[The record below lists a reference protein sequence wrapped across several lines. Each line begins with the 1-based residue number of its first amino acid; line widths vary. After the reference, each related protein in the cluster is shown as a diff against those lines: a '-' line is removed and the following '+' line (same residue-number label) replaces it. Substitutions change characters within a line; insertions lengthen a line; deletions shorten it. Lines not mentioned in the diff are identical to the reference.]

1 MVNGYPW
8 GATAFP
14 QQEWRQ
20 GIGEI
25 LGEGVVADRTGTP
38 LVTAAGSDM
47 EVDIR
52 AHRAMVQG
60 VQDDFTATSLDVS
73 AVGSNPTSGQSRID
87 YVCWKYDPTAKTL
100 TLVVVAGS
108 PATTG
113 SAVAPSLTRSTSG
126 AWHVPIARVTRTG
139 TAAVQSSGVLNVH
152 AWLGPHYGT
161 YPFASLLPTDAPQG
175 STAWVGNDLW
185 RRYWSGSAMEWRSL
199 TNPTWSSLSHGAG
212 VNSNSEYRVVGSMV
226 QFRGSAQKLT
236 VPGGVATEF
245 ATNGYD
251 AIGLLP
257 STAWPSTLRR
267 HAASFF
273 NADSNGIVRVDTDG
287 SVSARA
293 LTGVATTAASQN
305 VSLDGVEVSL

>member
-8 GATAFP
+8 GANAFP
-14 QQEWRQ
+14 QAEWRQ

-25 LGEGVVADRTGTP
+25 LGEGVVADRTGTA
-38 LVTAAGSDM
+38 LVTATGADM

-60 VQDDFTATSLDVS
+60 VQDDFAATSLDVS

-126 AWHVPIARVTRTG
+126 VWHVPIARVTRTG
-139 TAAVQSSGVLNVH
+139 TAAVQSAGVVNCH

-161 YPFASLLPTDAPQG
+161 FPFASLLPADAPQG
-175 STAWVGNDLW
+175 STAWVGDDLW
-185 RRYWSGSAMEWRSL
+185 RRYWSGSMQWRNVG
-199 TNPTWSSLSHGAG
+199 NPEFSDLSAAVAASGSG
-212 VNSNSEYRVVGSMV
+212 KYRVIDGRIEFSGQRTRINYPTNTDPVNISTGS
-226 QFRGSAQKLT
+226 FDL
-236 VPGGVATEF
+236 
-245 ATNGYD
+245 
-251 AIGLLP
+251 IGALP
-257 STAWPSTLRR
+257 SGARPSIQR
-267 HAASFF
+267 HTTCRLLNASY
-273 NADSNGIVRVDTDG
+273 GGGMLQVDTDG
-287 SVSARA
+287 LVYVRA
-293 LTGVATTAASQN
+293 PAGASATT
-305 VSLDGVEVSL
+305 VSLDGCSVAL